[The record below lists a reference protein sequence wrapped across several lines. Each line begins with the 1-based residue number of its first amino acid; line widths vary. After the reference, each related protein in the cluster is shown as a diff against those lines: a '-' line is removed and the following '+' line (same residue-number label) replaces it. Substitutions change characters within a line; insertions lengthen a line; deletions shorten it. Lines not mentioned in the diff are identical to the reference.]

1 MILTEPSELTQL
13 QRSIRAKA
21 SKPDL
26 FVFSVH
32 AIQRGYERSI
42 TLIDVVRV
50 CRHGAFSQPVFVN
63 HKTGEYRF
71 QIAHKVAGRKI
82 AVQAACRTDRSGN
95 IFIITVLELET
106 KL

>member
-1 MILTEPSELTQL
+1 MILTEPSELTRLKQ
-13 QRSIRAKA
+13 SIRAKA

-26 FVFSVH
+26 LVFSAH

-42 TLIDVVRV
+42 TLIDAVRV
-50 CRHGAFSQPVFVN
+50 CRHGAFSQPVTVN

-71 QIAHKVAGRKI
+71 QIAHKVGGRQI
-82 AVQAACRTDRSGN
+82 AVQAACRTDRSGK

-106 KL
+106 ER